1 MSDNE
6 LRVSEGPTGLVV
18 AGEKL
23 NNLDKRVVTDASHFV
38 ISQAA
43 GDWGM
48 GRYTGARRT
57 PTHEEIA
64 QLAYSLYE
72 SRGRQDGHHL
82 EDWLR
87 AEQQLV
93 RHYA

>member
-1 MSDNE
+1 MTRTALIVAADTTSISA
-6 LRVSEGPTGLVV
+6 LR
-18 AGEKL
+18 
-23 NNLDKRVVTDASHFV
+23 
-38 ISQAA
+38 AA
-43 GDWGM
+43 DLRPWGM
-48 GRYTGARRT
+48 GNYTGGQT
-57 PTHEEIA
+57 SPTHDEIT

-72 SRGRQDGHHL
+72 SRGRRDGHDL